1 MKDYEMEKDNI
12 VKMRSASNHMER
24 NQGTR
29 S

>member
-1 MKDYEMEKDNI
+1 MRDYEEEKDTI

-24 NQGTR
+24 NQGTK